1 MFERQDVTFV
11 QDNPDADLHACFVAI
26 KKTLTTFGVKVD
38 ALKSLNDVD
47 ETVCIDLGHALKA
60 HHGSSTAINC
70 N

>member
-26 KKTLTTFGVKVD
+26 KNANHLWRKVD

>member
-1 MFERQDVTFV
+1 MLIYT
-11 QDNPDADLHACFVAI
+11 PALSLL
-26 KKTLTTFGVKVD
+26 KTLTTFGVKVD

-47 ETVCIDLGHALKA
+47 ETVCIDPGHALKA